1 VGGAA
6 ARQSDYSGGMK
17 RDAEKPSIAH
27 HLRDGAGHLD
37 PKVAA
42 DLQALVNDEAPA
54 DDHAFL
60 HASRS
65 KEPVA
70 EQLGESFVAQ
80 VTSGGEEAVD
90 EPVEEE
96 TGGPFV
102 ETTGQDE
109 FASGTDRSNPKD
121 ATREPFPT
129 T

>member
-1 VGGAA
+1 
-6 ARQSDYSGGMK
+6 MN
-17 RDAEKPSIAH
+17 RDAEKPPAAH

-37 PKVAA
+37 PRVAA
-42 DLQALVNDEAPA
+42 DLEGFVKDEAPA

-65 KEPVA
+65 KEALA

-80 VTSGGEEAVD
+80 ITSGGEEPVD

-102 ETTGQDE
+102 ETTAKEE
-109 FASGTDRSNPKD
+109 FATGTDRSNPKG
-121 ATREPFPT
+121 ASREPFPT
-129 T
+129 TRDPG